1 MKDGVRKDKYGD
13 QWSTCPEC
21 GNEQPDMG
29 QGVKCEE
36 CGHGSFRPILYCTPP
51 KGPLVVV
58 RPELHAP
65 FPHPY
70 HKVCH
75 QEVGGFVDQIPEKV
89 GQDRQPYPKKKKR
102 QHIETSGNDQSTTGH
117 KTKG

>member
-36 CGHGSFRPILYCTPP
+36 CGHGSMPT
-51 KGPLVVV
+51 
-58 RPELHAP
+58 
-65 FPHPY
+65 
-70 HKVCH
+70 
-75 QEVGGFVDQIPEKV
+75 DQGEEE
-89 GQDRQPYPKKKKR
+89 PKK
-102 QHIETSGNDQSTTGH
+102 STRLRGGIR
-117 KTKG
+117 KP